1 MPYIPIANLT
11 RRGEKI
17 GPYITLQNAIG
28 MVLGLIPTWLVL
40 ANAPGGIRTA
50 LAVAAALVGYVVT
63 FEWNGLSLFER
74 GLWYVRGSVRTL
86 LQPGPITPTDLPVGR
101 ETARVAALR
110 RGGDVRLR
118 PVAPPVAQR
127 PALLARPRAAAP
139 VVGGEDETTTVAAA
153 V

>member
-1 MPYIPIANLT
+1 MPYTPIANLT

-28 MVLGLIPTWLVL
+28 MVLGLIPTWLMLV
-40 ANAPGGIRTA
+40 NAPGGLRTV
-50 LAVAAALVGYVVT
+50 LAVAAALVGYILT

-101 ETARVAALR
+101 ETARVAAVR

-118 PVAPPVAQR
+118 RVVPPVAQR
-127 PALLARPRAAAP
+127 PALLARPRGAAP
-139 VVGGEDETTTVAAA
+139 IIGGEDETPAAAAA